1 MCAWQTD
8 EDAAA
13 LERLGRGK
21 AQDLC
26 LLEVLLLFHFDL
38 LYFTLDICTIKN
50 DALGSMACITV
61 CEHYLIAVVS
71 LLYPMARE
79 LFARPTRA
87 KTPKYLTIKN
97 SSCKTVR
104 LSCRKIKGINPKRKA
119 KRRWSAVVIS

>member
-38 LYFTLDICTIKN
+38 LYFTVDICTIKN
-50 DALGSMACITV
+50 DALGNMICITI

-71 LLYPMARE
+71 LLYAMARE
-79 LFARPTRA
+79 LFARPTRV

-97 SSCKTVR
+97 SS
-104 LSCRKIKGINPKRKA
+104 
-119 KRRWSAVVIS
+119 